1 MKYEIY
7 FLLPDGDI
15 DLIALSCQ
23 NIEDGLVSD
32 VHVVLHGEEVN
43 EAVEYEV
50 KDPKV
55 KLRKCIVQDLV
66 VDISFNHLG
75 GLSTLCFLEKKHLNI
90 IDPLK
95 ENNNLGRSVNKG
107 IHEKRHC
114 RRREPQWQTGGN
126 VLDEIVA
133 THMSKGLQEREG
145 FK

>member
-75 GLSTLCFLEKKHLNI
+75 GLSTLCFLEKVL
-90 IDPLK
+90 LK
-95 ENNNLGRSVNKG
+95 
-107 IHEKRHC
+107 
-114 RRREPQWQTGGN
+114 
-126 VLDEIVA
+126 VA
-133 THMSKGLQEREG
+133 S
-145 FK
+145 

>member
-55 KLRKCIVQDLV
+55 
-66 VDISFNHLG
+66 
-75 GLSTLCFLEKKHLNI
+75 LSTQLM
-90 IDPLK
+90 PY
-95 ENNNLGRSVNKG
+95 
-107 IHEKRHC
+107 
-114 RRREPQWQTGGN
+114 
-126 VLDEIVA
+126 
-133 THMSKGLQEREG
+133 
-145 FK
+145 